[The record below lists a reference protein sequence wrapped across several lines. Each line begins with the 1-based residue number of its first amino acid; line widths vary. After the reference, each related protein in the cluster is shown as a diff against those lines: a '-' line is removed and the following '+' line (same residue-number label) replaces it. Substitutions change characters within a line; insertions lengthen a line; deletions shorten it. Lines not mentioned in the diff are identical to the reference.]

1 MRKIENKL
9 AGWKRPQGLVLEQ
22 EEEEEEEEEDNDDD
36 EARLTLMFLSLIS
49 FFSYNDV
56 TSLRMRTTIAQRS
69 VALNRVLS
77 VLN

>member
-9 AGWKRPQGLVLEQ
+9 AGWKRPQGLVL
-22 EEEEEEEEEDNDDD
+22 EEEEEEEEDNDDD

>member
-22 EEEEEEEEEDNDDD
+22 EEEEEEDNDDD